1 MPSYVV
7 AGASRGLGLEFVK
20 QLLDRGNI
28 VIALARNPSGAKGLV
43 AIKNKNLYIVK
54 ADITD
59 VPSLKAAAEETAK
72 ITGGS
77 LDVLINNAAY
87 QDPQHSFHSILEF
100 PNEDSLIESFN
111 ACWKTNVLGPILTT
125 NAFLPLLRKGTLK
138 KVLNLDTGVADAEMN
153 LKADLAGQT
162 AYCVSKAALEMVG
175 VKYAIALKAEGFT
188 FLSISP
194 GLVNTAEAPRTPHVC
209 GFYTSHGRLTSII
222 PLAPPEALPGIQ
234 KMVEAFLKVYPNWKG
249 SPIEPPESVEKMLA
263 ILDKATPEDSG
274 KFISHLGNKQW
285 L

>member
-20 QLLDRGNI
+20 QLLEKGNV
-28 VIALARNPSGAKGLV
+28 VIALARNPSSAKGLV
-43 AIKNKNLYIVK
+43 AIKNKNLHIVK
-54 ADITD
+54 ADTTD

-87 QDPQHSFHSILEF
+87 QDPQHTFHNILEF
-100 PNEDSLIESFN
+100 PSEDSLIENFN
-111 ACWKTNVLGPILTT
+111 TSWKTNVLGPILTT

-138 KVLNLDTGVADAEMN
+138 KVLTLDTGLADPELN
-153 LKADLAGQT
+153 LKADFAGQT
-162 AYCVSKAALEMVG
+162 AYCISKSAVEMVG
-175 VKYAIALKAEGFT
+175 VKYAIALKADGFT
-188 FLSISP
+188 FLAISP
-194 GLVNTAEAPRTPHVC
+194 GLVNTAEAPP
-209 GFYTSHGRLTSII
+209 
-222 PLAPPEALPGIQ
+222 PPEAMPGII
-234 KMVEAFLKVYPNWKG
+234 KMVGAFLKVYPNWKG

-263 ILDKATPEDSG
+263 ILDKVTPEDSG